1 MQAVKLGRLASIL
14 FFGGLTLAA
23 ADNPAAPTPSAPA
36 PAVATTAPEKAA
48 PAGKRVAYVIPV
60 HDEISQ
66 PTLFIIRRGLKEA
79 IAQKADVVVLDMNT
93 PGGRLDAT
101 LEIMEALGKFPG
113 QTFTFINKDAISAG
127 AFISATTNEIWFAPN
142 GVIGAS
148 APVASSGQDIDETMR
163 LKVVSYLRA
172 RIRSVSEGKGY
183 RGAAVEAMIDKDYE
197 LKIADTVIKPKG
209 ELLSRTAAEAMKT
222 YGEPPQPLLGAG
234 IAADIDAL
242 LVKKFGAGNFEVRRF
257 EVTWSES
264 LAQYLTALAPI
275 LTGLGLLAL
284 FVEFKMPSHG
294 LFAGV
299 GVLLLLVVFFG
310 HYVAGFSGHEPVLLF
325 SLGLLLLLAEIL
337 FFPGVAL
344 PAIAGLVLMLTALV
358 WSMADLWPNEPINFS
373 GEAFARPLSNVGY
386 GLLLSLG
393 LFAAL
398 LRFLPQG
405 WFWDRLT
412 VTSVAGTVA
421 QTAAGG
427 VAARGL
433 IGSVGVA
440 ATALRPGGQIEIGGR
455 RYEARALL
463 GSIAPGARIVV
474 RAREDFALVVEED
487 NS

>member
-1 MQAVKLGRLASIL
+1 VPEVTR
-14 FFGGLTLAA
+14 
-23 ADNPAAPTPSAPA
+23 
-36 PAVATTAPEKAA
+36 ATKH
-48 PAGKRVAYVIPV
+48 VAYVIPV
-60 HDEISQ
+60 QDEISQ

-79 IAQKADVVVLDMNT
+79 IAQKADVIVLDMNT

-101 LEIMEALGKFPG
+101 LDIMEALGKFPG

-163 LKVVSYLRA
+163 LKVISYLRA

-197 LKIADTVIKPKG
+197 LKIADVVIKPKG
-209 ELLSRTAAEAMKT
+209 ELLSRTAAEAMKP

-242 LVKKFGAGNFEVRRF
+242 LTKKFGAGNYEIRRF

-299 GVLLLLVVFFG
+299 GILLLLVVFFG

-325 SLGLLLLLAEIL
+325 SLGLLLLLVEVL
-337 FFPGVAL
+337 FFPGVAI
-344 PAIAGLVLMLTALV
+344 PAVLGLALMLVALV
-358 WSMADLWPNEPINFS
+358 WSMADLWPNEPITFS
-373 GEAFARPLSNVGY
+373 GEAFARPLSNVGF
-386 GLLLSLG
+386 GLLLSMG

-398 LRFLPQG
+398 LRYMPKG
-405 WFWDRLT
+405 WLWDRLT
-412 VTSVAGTVA
+412 VNAVAGSVA
-421 QTAAGG
+421 QSAAGG
-427 VAARGL
+427 SAASGL
-433 IGSVGVA
+433 IGASGVA
-440 ATALRPGGQIEIGGR
+440 ATALRPGGQVEIAGR
-455 RYEARALL
+455 RYEARAML
-463 GSIAPGARIVV
+463 GSIAPGTRIVV
-474 RAREDFALVVEED
+474 RARADFALVVEED
-487 NS
+487 NT